1 MNILSRKTTNVPTNV
16 QEVVQSTEINKLTES
31 MIDIAN
37 KEQQSINILS
47 NVETRIDD
55 VNARI
60 DLLQN
65 EQEHQS
71 RRRYTKKIENI
82 KEFRLKYERYKQF
95 VFNNGKRPMFNKK
108 NPMET
113 RLYNWLNHN
122 KHLLDKYESRD
133 KYRDR
138 IQYVDACI
146 KQQWI

>member
-1 MNILSRKTTNVPTNV
+1 LNILSRKTTNVPTNV

-71 RRRYTKKIENI
+71 RRRYTKKNRKYQRVSI
-82 KEFRLKYERYKQF
+82 K
-95 VFNNGKRPMFNKK
+95 
-108 NPMET
+108 
-113 RLYNWLNHN
+113 
-122 KHLLDKYESRD
+122 
-133 KYRDR
+133 
-138 IQYVDACI
+138 I
-146 KQQWI
+146 